1 MAKYVL
7 RGVGKK
13 GQLFH
18 GHNKDGHGHVFIGN
32 EVVETDYNFSPWVL
46 SGILEAVDDEA
57 KSWLELHK
65 AGKPVFP
72 PRSVRRE
79 LPVEAKAKK
88 EKKVVK
94 VEKKLDK
101 KEEVVKVE
109 EKVEKKVEE
118 KIEENVNKPP
128 VRRGRKRKTI
138 EKTD

>member
-7 RGVGKK
+7 RGFGKK
-13 GQLFH
+13 GQIFH
-18 GHNKDGHGHVFIGN
+18 GHNKDGHGYVFIGN
-32 EVVETDYNFSPWVL
+32 EVVDTNYNLSPWVL
-46 SGILEAVDDEA
+46 DGILDAVDDEA

-79 LPVEAKAKK
+79 LPVEAEAKAKK
-88 EKKVVK
+88 ENKVVK

-109 EKVEKKVEE
+109 E
-118 KIEENVNKPP
+118 NVSKPP